1 MNCTQKQQLVS
12 FPKVRIWKSW
22 FRYFNNHKEFRNEG
36 TVHLFSL
43 MALFSYA
50 NFRSNERVINGE
62 RYMEAPGQWICKLG
76 SLPRILRVHSKRQA
90 LEQLDYYEKYGF
102 LTYEW
107 LDEENE
113 IIRFSITNW
122 KEHCTSLQYNYY
134 SYKGSGFFFFPL
146 PVGRMLLDCDM
157 STFLRYF
164 PAAETLYEIFVAI
177 GVGFILLNLVWQLFR
192 NFGLG
197 LGLSAEDPVKLAI
210 KSILF
215 IFLALFADQIMVLVL
230 GIVGTPY
237 DWVVDTALPPI
248 EFASFASVVTVLV
261 GSLVSGSVSL
271 IVLILVLI
279 VAWNY
284 IKLLFEAAERY
295 ILVGVLIYTAPVAF
309 ATGASENTSNVFS
322 AWCRMLGG
330 QLFLLIMNAWC
341 LRLFTSM
348 VGSFLAN
355 PLSV

>member
-1 MNCTQKQQLVS
+1 MGILDSIVEWIATQVMN
-12 FPKVRIWKSW
+12 
-22 FRYFNNHKEFRNEG
+22 
-36 TVHLFSL
+36 
-43 MALFSYA
+43 
-50 NFRSNERVINGE
+50 
-62 RYMEAPGQWICKLG
+62 
-76 SLPRILRVHSKRQA
+76 
-90 LEQLDYYEKYGF
+90 
-102 LTYEW
+102 
-107 LDEENE
+107 
-113 IIRFSITNW
+113 
-122 KEHCTSLQYNYY
+122 
-134 SYKGSGFFFFPL
+134 
-146 PVGRMLLDCDM
+146 LLDLITGSVLGALGCDM

-215 IFLALFADQIMVLVL
+215 IFLAFFADQIMVLVL

-322 AWCRMLGG
+322 ALSSTKLVSALDPVGRFGSSETDNRIEAEHEQTERRTG
-330 QLFLLIMNAWC
+330 YLLYPAK
-341 LRLFTSM
+341 
-348 VGSFLAN
+348 
-355 PLSV
+355 LSCKWALIWRNDSSTQCD

>member
-1 MNCTQKQQLVS
+1 MGILDSIVEWIATQVMN
-12 FPKVRIWKSW
+12 
-22 FRYFNNHKEFRNEG
+22 
-36 TVHLFSL
+36 
-43 MALFSYA
+43 
-50 NFRSNERVINGE
+50 
-62 RYMEAPGQWICKLG
+62 
-76 SLPRILRVHSKRQA
+76 
-90 LEQLDYYEKYGF
+90 
-102 LTYEW
+102 
-107 LDEENE
+107 
-113 IIRFSITNW
+113 
-122 KEHCTSLQYNYY
+122 
-134 SYKGSGFFFFPL
+134 
-146 PVGRMLLDCDM
+146 LLDLITGSVLGALGCDM

-164 PAAETLYEIFVAI
+164 PAAETLYEVFVAI

-284 IKLLFEAAERY
+284 SEFNLAKELEDEAEVRAVVPCHGIGALYYLGDGRTEIKPCPLAYLMSDGSLE
-295 ILVGVLIYTAPVAF
+295 PVEF
-309 ATGASENTSNVFS
+309 ADHYDIEECASE
-322 AWCRMLGG
+322 GG
-330 QLFLLIMNAWC
+330 IGF
-341 LRLFTSM
+341 
-348 VGSFLAN
+348 VGFV
-355 PLSV
+355 PMP

>member
-1 MNCTQKQQLVS
+1 MGILDSIVEWIATQVMN
-12 FPKVRIWKSW
+12 
-22 FRYFNNHKEFRNEG
+22 
-36 TVHLFSL
+36 
-43 MALFSYA
+43 
-50 NFRSNERVINGE
+50 
-62 RYMEAPGQWICKLG
+62 
-76 SLPRILRVHSKRQA
+76 
-90 LEQLDYYEKYGF
+90 
-102 LTYEW
+102 
-107 LDEENE
+107 
-113 IIRFSITNW
+113 
-122 KEHCTSLQYNYY
+122 
-134 SYKGSGFFFFPL
+134 
-146 PVGRMLLDCDM
+146 LLDLITGSVLGALGCDM

-248 EFASFASVVTVLV
+248 EFANFASVVTVLV

-279 VAWNY
+279 IAWNY

-309 ATGASENTSNVFS
+309 ATGASESTSNVFS

>member
-1 MNCTQKQQLVS
+1 MGILDSIVEWIATQVMN
-12 FPKVRIWKSW
+12 
-22 FRYFNNHKEFRNEG
+22 
-36 TVHLFSL
+36 
-43 MALFSYA
+43 
-50 NFRSNERVINGE
+50 
-62 RYMEAPGQWICKLG
+62 
-76 SLPRILRVHSKRQA
+76 
-90 LEQLDYYEKYGF
+90 
-102 LTYEW
+102 
-107 LDEENE
+107 
-113 IIRFSITNW
+113 
-122 KEHCTSLQYNYY
+122 
-134 SYKGSGFFFFPL
+134 
-146 PVGRMLLDCDM
+146 LLDLITGSVLGALGCDM

-309 ATGASENTSNVFS
+309 WYRGIMKTHQMSLVH
-322 AWCRMLGG
+322 WCRIAWNAS
-330 QLFLLIMNAWC
+330 FFWWSWNAWC